1 MRHLLIRPLDEEA
14 QVVVVNLDV
23 GGTGFTCYH
32 ICLVS
37 FHTPS
42 YLEIRKKKLLLHYDF
57 REQFV
62 RAWLESDSGNESQ
75 RK

>member
-23 GGTGFTCYH
+23 GGTGFTCYR

-42 YLEIRKKKLLLHYDF
+42 YLEIRKKKLLSHYDF

>member
-14 QVVVVNLDV
+14 QVVVVLWMWGV
-23 GGTGFTCYH
+23 QVLRVIIYVLYH
-32 ICLVS
+32 SAHLLIWKS
-37 FHTPS
+37 
-42 YLEIRKKKLLLHYDF
+42 EKKKLLSHYDF